1 MKGEEDLDETVVPPK
16 HHKMPDGEVMADKDH
31 VEEGQPAFQKTP
43 DAVAY
48 KDFKKWAQKN
58 EKAVKG
64 ILVKAVKDGRDAGT
78 DTFLALRQVWLA
90 WANKNAKEHSRIP
103 NKGPEGKGFGRALAV
118 MMKKDNLIIT
128 KSTNKLTDLNE
139 GLARGLKPLLTLG
152 SKVSWN
158 TMSEDALLDL
168 SEKFDDIDDEVAED
182 IVSYLN
188 MSIENKQD
196 GKKGLATKALK
207 AFNKACKDA
216 LVGNPVKSVFEGK
229 LTEALDKKDVAYQL
243 SIDYT
248 GNTNPKITKF
258 NNKGMTVFY
267 KYKID
272 PKDVIKSLYK
282 LEPSIKTKHV
292 GWSDSSQ
299 GGGAHS
305 FIFEGKLT
313 EAVYDNILKAIPDN
327 YSYKALAK
335 DVATI
340 IKDAYGSHNI
350 KPFIKELAS
359 QLKEAKLEKEKFTE
373 PAQMRMDEAGSLWK
387 HFDMLQNLRMD
398 SMDLEDDMRGI
409 AKELSQTHKDM
420 EQEAEPEGGPKATKY
435 GKDITKLE
443 KEYKKKKAE
452 FKKIM
457 AKIDKLEQF

>member
-1 MKGEEDLDETVVPPK
+1 MKANKLREMVYESLMTELHKKGHEDPKGRELMKGEEDLDETAVPPK

-31 VEEGQPAFQKTP
+31 VEEGQSAFQKTP

-58 EKAVKG
+58 QKAVKG
-64 ILVKAVKDGRDAGT
+64 VLVKAVKDGRDAGT

-90 WANKNAKEHSRIP
+90 WANKNAKEYSRIP
-103 NKGPEGKGFGRALAV
+103 NKGPEGKSFGRALAV
-118 MMKKDNLIIT
+118 MMKKDNLIIA

-139 GLARGLKPLLTLG
+139 GK
-152 SKVSWN
+152 
-158 TMSEDALLDL
+158 
-168 SEKFDDIDDEVAED
+168 
-182 IVSYLN
+182 
-188 MSIENKQD
+188 
-196 GKKGLATKALK
+196 
-207 AFNKACKDA
+207 
-216 LVGNPVKSVFEGK
+216 
-229 LTEALDKKDVAYQL
+229 TEALDKKDVAYQL

-258 NNKGMTVFY
+258 NNKGMTIFY

-272 PKDVIKSLYK
+272 PKDVIKSLNK
-282 LEPSIKTKHV
+282 LNPSIKTKHV

-387 HFDMLQNLRMD
+387 RFDMLQDMRMD

-409 AKELSQTHKDM
+409 AWKLSQTHKDM

-443 KEYKKKKAE
+443 NEYKKKKAE